1 MTALFSSCEQ
11 PNRGASIN
19 VSVLGI
25 PLLQMGTLPPL
36 GVVEFH
42 IPRIPY
48 LVVQV
53 ERAEQPIF
61 FSSHLQIHHIV
72 SVGGVWLAWSPKG
85 LNSHPIPPFPK
96 PLKSYYCKVDKFIGK
111 GRILSFSFNSTMSPI
126 TIHPIETAL
135 TPFTGPCKWIVS
147 KSDERNGK
155 MDVYL

>member
-11 PNRGASIN
+11 PNLNLIGGHQSMCLSWESLFYKGFQTTIQAKTYRHPNQSYLKQ
-19 VSVLGI
+19 S
-25 PLLQMGTLPPL
+25 LPSL

-96 PLKSYYCKVDKFIGK
+96 PLKSQTKAILLFYCKVDKFIGK
-111 GRILSFSFNSTMSPI
+111 GRILSFSFNSTMSP
-126 TIHPIETAL
+126 
-135 TPFTGPCKWIVS
+135 F
-147 KSDERNGK
+147 
-155 MDVYL
+155 